1 MIISF
6 EATDVFLFYIFFEA
20 MLIPMY
26 FLIGGFGD
34 RAHEHGEKAAATQRS
49 YAAVKF
55 LLYNL
60 VGGLIMLAAV
70 IGLYVVAGN
79 FSLTEIAEARANG
92 SLDMATNTERWLF
105 LGFFFAFAVK
115 APLWPLHTWLPNAM
129 QESTAPVAVLITA
142 VVDKVGTFAMLRFC
156 LQLFPEA
163 SKWATPAILVLALIS
178 IIYGALLA
186 VGQRDIKR
194 LVAYASI
201 SHFGFIIMG
210 IFAMTSQGQS
220 GATLYMV
227 NHGIST
233 AALMLVAGFLI
244 SRRGSRLIADYGGV
258 QKVAPVLAGTFL
270 IGGLATLSLPGL
282 APFVSEFL
290 VLVGTFTRYPVV
302 GIIATFG
309 IVLAALYTLVLYQR
323 TMTGPVKPE
332 LARCRTSGC
341 GTRGRRPAGR
351 PADLPGRLP
360 EAPHAG
366 HRPGGQADHV
376 RRTAEGPH
384 SPRWRRPSERNS
396 RPQPVDNGGR
406 PDLEDRR
413 AEDRIRAARAHPDH
427 RRCGDR
433 RGPGRGVRTA
443 QVPLL
448 RPDVRAVVALAAAF
462 AAVVALAA
470 DGYGTTKAHIAAM
483 GAIAVDGPA
492 LFLQGTI
499 LLAALVGLF
508 TFAERRLDPEAH
520 GNRVDSF
527 AAQAASVPGSESEKA
542 AVKAGFTTTEV
553 FPLLLFAV
561 AGMLVFPAAN
571 DLLTLFVALEVFSL
585 PLYLLCALA
594 RRKRLMSQEAAVKYF
609 LLGAFAS
616 AFTLFGIALLYGY
629 AGSMS
634 YATIA
639 QVVDGTVRTSTRRS
653 PAPWAT
659 TRCC

>member
-1 MIISF
+1 MSFPLLTATAALPAVGAIATAAVPAKQRTAAKWLALLFSLGTLVFAAVIAARFDPGGNQFQLTESHAWITDFGVRYELGVDGIGVALIALTALLMPFVILAGWHDADPQETGSSRWRPTQGFFALILAVEAMVIVSF
-6 EATDVFLFYIFFEA
+6 EATDVFVFYIFFEA

-34 RAHEHGEKAAATQRS
+34 RAGPHGEKEAATQRS

-79 FSLTEIAEARANG
+79 FSLQEIVAARANG
-92 SLDMATNTERWLF
+92 SLHMATSTERLLF

-129 QESTAPVAVLITA
+129 GEATAPVAVLITA

-156 LQLFPEA
+156 LQLFPNA

-178 IIYGALLA
+178 IVYGALLA

-290 VLVGTFTRYPVV
+290 VLVGTFTRYPVI
-302 GIIATFG
+302 GIIATIG

-323 TMTGPVKPE
+323 TMTGPVKPSTEGIADLRVRE
-332 LARCRTSGC
+332 LA
-341 GTRGRRPAGR
+341 
-351 PADLPGRLP
+351 
-360 EAPHAG
+360 
-366 HRPGGQADHV
+366 V
-376 RRTAEGPH
+376 
-384 SPRWRRPSERNS
+384 
-396 RPQPVDNGGR
+396 V
-406 PDLEDRR
+406 
-413 AEDRIRAARAHPDH
+413 
-427 RRCGDR
+427 
-433 RGPGRGVRTA
+433 
-443 QVPLL
+443 VPLIGVL
-448 RPDVRAVVALAAAF
+448 IFLGVYPKPLTDMVNPAVQHTLSDVH
-462 AAVVALAA
+462 
-470 DGYGTTKAHIAAM
+470 KK
-483 GAIAVDGPA
+483 
-492 LFLQGTI
+492 
-499 LLAALVGLF
+499 
-508 TFAERRLDPEAH
+508 DPK
-520 GNRVDSF
+520 
-527 AAQAASVPGSESEKA
+527 P
-542 AVKAGFTTTEV
+542 EV
-553 FPLLLFAV
+553 
-561 AGMLVFPAAN
+561 
-571 DLLTLFVALEVFSL
+571 
-585 PLYLLCALA
+585 
-594 RRKRLMSQEAAVKYF
+594 EAAHK
-609 LLGAFAS
+609 
-616 AFTLFGIALLYGY
+616 
-629 AGSMS
+629 
-634 YATIA
+634 
-639 QVVDGTVRTSTRRS
+639 
-653 PAPWAT
+653 
-659 TRCC
+659 

>member
-1 MIISF
+1 MSFPLLTATAVLPAVGAIATAAVPAKQRTAAKWLALLFSLATLVLAAVVAVRFDPGGGRFQLTESHAWIADFGVRYELGVDGIAVALIALTALLIPFVILAGWHDADPQETGNTRWRPTQGFFALILLVEAMVIISF
-6 EATDVFLFYIFFEA
+6 EATDVFVFYIFFEA

-34 RAHEHGEKAAATQRS
+34 RAGPHGEKEAATQRS

-70 IGLYVVAGN
+70 IGLYVVAGS
-79 FSLTEIAEARANG
+79 FSLSEIAEARASG
-92 SLDMATNTERWLF
+92 SLDMATSTERLLF

-129 QESTAPVAVLITA
+129 GEATAPVAVLITA

-178 IIYGALLA
+178 IVYGALVA

-290 VLVGTFTRYPVV
+290 VLVGTFTRYPVI

-323 TMTGPVKPE
+323 TMTGPVKPSTEGIADLRVRE
-332 LARCRTSGC
+332 LA
-341 GTRGRRPAGR
+341 
-351 PADLPGRLP
+351 
-360 EAPHAG
+360 
-366 HRPGGQADHV
+366 V
-376 RRTAEGPH
+376 
-384 SPRWRRPSERNS
+384 
-396 RPQPVDNGGR
+396 V
-406 PDLEDRR
+406 
-413 AEDRIRAARAHPDH
+413 
-427 RRCGDR
+427 
-433 RGPGRGVRTA
+433 
-443 QVPLL
+443 VPLIGVL
-448 RPDVRAVVALAAAF
+448 
-462 AAVVALAA
+462 
-470 DGYGTTKAHIAAM
+470 I
-483 GAIAVDGPA
+483 
-492 LFLQGTI
+492 FLGVYPKPLTE
-499 LLAALVGLF
+499 LVN
-508 TFAERRLDPEAH
+508 P
-520 GNRVDSF
+520 
-527 AAQAASVPGSESEKA
+527 
-542 AVKAGFTTTEV
+542 AVKHTLSDVHKKDPKPEV
-553 FPLLLFAV
+553 
-561 AGMLVFPAAN
+561 
-571 DLLTLFVALEVFSL
+571 
-585 PLYLLCALA
+585 
-594 RRKRLMSQEAAVKYF
+594 EAAHK
-609 LLGAFAS
+609 
-616 AFTLFGIALLYGY
+616 
-629 AGSMS
+629 
-634 YATIA
+634 
-639 QVVDGTVRTSTRRS
+639 
-653 PAPWAT
+653 
-659 TRCC
+659 

>member
-1 MIISF
+1 MSFPLLTATAALPAIGAIATAAVPAARRNAAKALALFFSLATLVLAIVILVRFDPDGDRYQLTESRSWIAEFGVRYELGVDGIAVALIALTALLIPFIILAGWHDADPLETGNKRWRPTQGFFALILAVEAMVIISF

-34 RAHEHGEKAAATQRS
+34 RAHEHGEETAATQRS

-60 VGGLIMLAAV
+60 AAWTDHAGRGDRAVRRRRELLADGDRRGPRQRLARHGDEHRTLAVPGLLLRLRREGTPVATPHLAAQRDGGV
-70 IGLYVVAGN
+70 
-79 FSLTEIAEARANG
+79 
-92 SLDMATNTERWLF
+92 
-105 LGFFFAFAVK
+105 
-115 APLWPLHTWLPNAM
+115 HH
-129 QESTAPVAVLITA
+129 PVAVLITA

-163 SKWATPAILVLALIS
+163 SKWATPAILVLAVIS

-290 VLVGTFTRYPVV
+290 VLAGTFSRYPVI

-332 LARCRTSGC
+332 VAAMPDLRARELLVVAPLIVVLIFLGVYPKPVTDIVD
-341 GTRGRRPAGR
+341 PAVKQTLS
-351 PADLPGRLP
+351 DV
-360 EAPHAG
+360 HKK
-366 HRPGGQADHV
+366 D
-376 RRTAEGPH
+376 
-384 SPRWRRPSERNS
+384 
-396 RPQPVDNGGR
+396 PQP
-406 PDLEDRR
+406 
-413 AEDRIRAARAHPDH
+413 
-427 RRCGDR
+427 
-433 RGPGRGVRTA
+433 
-443 QVPLL
+443 
-448 RPDVRAVVALAAAF
+448 
-462 AAVVALAA
+462 
-470 DGYGTTKAHIAAM
+470 
-483 GAIAVDGPA
+483 
-492 LFLQGTI
+492 
-499 LLAALVGLF
+499 
-508 TFAERRLDPEAH
+508 
-520 GNRVDSF
+520 
-527 AAQAASVPGSESEKA
+527 
-542 AVKAGFTTTEV
+542 EV
-553 FPLLLFAV
+553 
-561 AGMLVFPAAN
+561 
-571 DLLTLFVALEVFSL
+571 
-585 PLYLLCALA
+585 
-594 RRKRLMSQEAAVKYF
+594 EAAK
-609 LLGAFAS
+609 
-616 AFTLFGIALLYGY
+616 
-629 AGSMS
+629 
-634 YATIA
+634 
-639 QVVDGTVRTSTRRS
+639 
-653 PAPWAT
+653 
-659 TRCC
+659 

>member
-1 MIISF
+1 MSFPLLTATAALPALGAIATAAVPATKRTAAKWLALLVSIATLALAVVVLVRFDPGGDRYQLTESHAWIADFGVRYELGVDGIGVALIALTALLIPFIVLAGWHDADPSPSSQLRSSRGGPKETGTEPLTSIAEGRWRPTQGFFALILAVEAMVILSF

-20 MLIPMY
+20 MLIPLY

-60 VGGLIMLAAV
+60 AGGLVMLAAV

-92 SLDMATNTERWLF
+92 SLEMSTSTERWLF
-105 LGFFFAFAVK
+105 LGFFLAFAVK
-115 APLWPLHTWLPNAM
+115 APMWPLHTWLPNAM

-163 SKWATPAILVLALIS
+163 SKWATPVIMVLAVIS

-194 LVAYASI
+194 LIAYASI

-233 AALMLVAGFLI
+233 AVLLLVAGFLI

-290 VLVGTFTRYPVV
+290 VLVGTFTRYPVIGV
-302 GIIATFG
+302 IATFG

-323 TMTGPVKPE
+323 TMTGPLRPE
-332 LARCRTSGC
+332 LARMPDLRVREIAVAAPLIVLLVFLGVYPKPVTDIVN
-341 GTRGRRPAGR
+341 PAVKQTMS
-351 PADLPGRLP
+351 DV
-360 EAPHAG
+360 
-366 HRPGGQADHV
+366 QQKD
-376 RRTAEGPH
+376 
-384 SPRWRRPSERNS
+384 
-396 RPQPVDNGGR
+396 PQP
-406 PDLEDRR
+406 
-413 AEDRIRAARAHPDH
+413 
-427 RRCGDR
+427 
-433 RGPGRGVRTA
+433 
-443 QVPLL
+443 
-448 RPDVRAVVALAAAF
+448 
-462 AAVVALAA
+462 
-470 DGYGTTKAHIAAM
+470 
-483 GAIAVDGPA
+483 
-492 LFLQGTI
+492 
-499 LLAALVGLF
+499 
-508 TFAERRLDPEAH
+508 
-520 GNRVDSF
+520 
-527 AAQAASVPGSESEKA
+527 
-542 AVKAGFTTTEV
+542 EV
-553 FPLLLFAV
+553 
-561 AGMLVFPAAN
+561 
-571 DLLTLFVALEVFSL
+571 
-585 PLYLLCALA
+585 
-594 RRKRLMSQEAAVKYF
+594 EAAK
-609 LLGAFAS
+609 
-616 AFTLFGIALLYGY
+616 
-629 AGSMS
+629 
-634 YATIA
+634 
-639 QVVDGTVRTSTRRS
+639 
-653 PAPWAT
+653 
-659 TRCC
+659 